1 MTLLSSLLQ
10 SLLSACEEGMGRHS
24 IVNMV
29 FFISKWH
36 IRLQQIGHMESQ
48 ETVPI
53 FMWKVSVYYPFNG
66 KAAMKWGLPMLKC
79 IWHEKYSLLIRKAF
93 QNTEEWRFSFWN
105 IFFRFRDID
114 VCLLCKLDRWWR
126 HTVYKWKVAKL
137 TNRFHVAVRLF
148 SNRWQMTS
156 KCGKNKQV
164 AHEAMAECV
173 ADVLTTVWRLLW
185 SITEQTLGNMESIC
199 FIS

>member
-79 IWHEKYSLLIRKAF
+79 IWHEKYFLLIRKEF
-93 QNTEEWRFSFWN
+93 QNTEIYWN

-114 VCLLCKLDRWWR
+114 IFSIMQIRSVMTSYCLQLEIVKYWINNISRNIKAVIQRVLLVLTPINRLCGVDGSWFK
-126 HTVYKWKVAKL
+126 TKTGNFSFIKTAPVAKL
-137 TNRFHVAVRLF
+137 L
-148 SNRWQMTS
+148 SWQ
-156 KCGKNKQV
+156 Q
-164 AHEAMAECV
+164 H
-173 ADVLTTVWRLLW
+173 
-185 SITEQTLGNMESIC
+185 
-199 FIS
+199 